1 MTEEERE
8 KRKRRNEIINRSTAK
23 IYKMWKVAVRKDSP
37 TPAALERMREST
49 GEPIATYM
57 VRATSEK
64 LKKGGW
70 L

>member
-8 KRKRRNEIINRSTAK
+8 KRRRRSEIEQRSAAK
-23 IYKMWKVAVRKDSP
+23 IYKMWKVAVRKDSL
-37 TPAALERMREST
+37 TPVALERMREST

-57 VRATSEK
+57 ARATSEK